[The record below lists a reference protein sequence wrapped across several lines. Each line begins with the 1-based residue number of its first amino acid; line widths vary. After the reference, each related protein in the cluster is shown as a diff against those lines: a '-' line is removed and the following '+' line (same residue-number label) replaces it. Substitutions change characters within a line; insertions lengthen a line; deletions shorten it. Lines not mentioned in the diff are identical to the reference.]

1 MTVRLL
7 AALAFASAA
16 LVAAPV
22 VAGPYQGGQY
32 QGSQYQGLPLDPQL
46 LPANSGPGDCVVRR
60 VTGPGGAYRWDRIEC
75 DANQGDHQWNGHP
88 LGVETADRY
97 SDRHD
102 PRYGD
107 GYGQSPYGYDQQQ
120 YAYEYARERSYDDGY
135 DMGRGGPVTQY
146 PPPYAPASYG
156 YAAAGR
162 DAYGYLVW
170 PGKLP

>member
-1 MTVRLL
+1 MSVRLL
-7 AALAFASAA
+7 AALALASAA
-16 LVAAPV
+16 LVAAPA
-22 VAGPYQGGQY
+22 VAGPYPG
-32 QGSQYQGLPLDPQL
+32 GLPLDPAS

-60 VTGPGGAYRWDRIEC
+60 VTGPGGAYRWDRVEC
-75 DANQGDHQWNGHP
+75 DANPGHQTWDGRP

-97 SDRHD
+97 SERHD
-102 PRYGD
+102 PRYG
-107 GYGQSPYGYDQQQ
+107 YGPPQ
-120 YAYEYARERSYDDGY
+120 YADDDQYTYQDQRERSYDDGY
-135 DMGRGGPVTQY
+135 DQGRGGPVTQY

>member
-7 AALAFASAA
+7 TALALASAA
-16 LVAAPV
+16 LAAAPAA
-22 VAGPYQGGQY
+22 AGSYQG
-32 QGSQYQGLPLDPQL
+32 GLPLDPQL
-46 LPANSGPGDCVVRR
+46 LPANSGPGNCVVRR
-60 VTGPGGAYRWDRIEC
+60 VTGPGGAYRWDRVEC
-75 DANQGDHQWNGHP
+75 DSDQGRHQWNGQP

-102 PRYGD
+102 PRYS
-107 GYGQSPYGYDQQQ
+107 YGQPQYAYDQQ
-120 YAYEYARERSYDDGY
+120 YAYQDQDLRERAYDDGY
-135 DMGRGGPVTQY
+135 DHMGHGGRGGPVTQY
-146 PPPYAPASYG
+146 PPPYAPAFYG

>member
-22 VAGPYQGGQY
+22 VAGSYPGG
-32 QGSQYQGLPLDPQL
+32 QYQGLPLDPQL

-75 DANQGDHQWNGHP
+75 DANQGYHQWNGHP

-97 SDRHD
+97 SERHD
-102 PRYGD
+102 PRYG
-107 GYGQSPYGYDQQQ
+107 YDQQD
-120 YAYEYARERSYDDGY
+120 YAYEYARERGYDDGY
-135 DMGRGGPVTQY
+135 DNSGHWGRGGPVTQY

-156 YAAAGR
+156 YTAAGR

>member
-22 VAGPYQGGQY
+22 VAGSYQGGHH
-32 QGSQYQGLPLDPQL
+32 QGLPLDPQL

-60 VTGPGGAYRWDRIEC
+60 VTGPGGAYRWDRVEC
-75 DANQGDHQWNGHP
+75 GASQGHHQWDGRP

-102 PRYGD
+102 PRYD
-107 GYGQSPYGYDQQQ
+107 YGYGYDQQD
-120 YAYEYARERSYDDGY
+120 YAYEYARERGYDDGY
-135 DMGRGGPVTQY
+135 DQSRGGPVTQY
-146 PPPYAPASYG
+146 PPSYAPGFYG

>member
-1 MTVRLL
+1 MTVRLF

-16 LVAAPV
+16 LAAAPV
-22 VAGPYQGGQY
+22 VAGPHQG
-32 QGSQYQGLPLDPQL
+32 GLPLDPQL

-60 VTGPGGAYRWDRIEC
+60 VTGPGGAYRWDRVEC
-75 DANQGDHQWNGHP
+75 DNQGQHQWSDQP

-97 SDRHD
+97 SERHD
-102 PRYGD
+102 PRYG
-107 GYGQSPYGYDQQQ
+107 YGPSPYGYDQQ
-120 YAYEYARERSYDDGY
+120 YAYQDQDLRERSYDDRY

-146 PPPYAPASYG
+146 PPSYAPVSYG